1 MKWGKHATDWT
12 GEQPVTSWST
22 PPILSQASSSKW
34 SCQDQLHLHIRYRL
48 SEYTSFSFFL
58 GNGKPVGRSGK
69 SEPGS
74 GSEGRNGQRTWTVQ
88 GKLLQWTCMAIRD
101 SERPTSCL
109 VHFVRGQ
116 KSPPR
121 ISRCTRIHIL
131 LLRLAWTVR
140 DNSGISV
147 LYRFR
152 IWPIYQIPTHETKP
166 WSSVCCI
173 TAEWASLQ

>member
-22 PPILSQASSSKW
+22 PPSSAKRPLLRMPGPTPLAHPIPPLWIHQLQLLSGEWEAW
-34 SCQDQLHLHIRYRL
+34 
-48 SEYTSFSFFL
+48 
-58 GNGKPVGRSGK
+58 GRSGK

-121 ISRCTRIHIL
+121 ISRCTRIHML

-152 IWPIYQIPTHETKP
+152 IWPTYQIPTHETKP